1 MINIEKQITHW
12 KKGAEEDWEVARDL
26 VNHGRI
32 RHGLFFAHLALE
44 KVLKAH
50 VCKYTQ
56 DLAPRIHRLPRLAE
70 LASLT
75 IDPVQLETLILMG
88 TFNLEGRYPG
98 LYAPEPTQ
106 NEAQV
111 YLRRTEELYQW
122 LMNLL

>member
-1 MINIEKQITHW
+1 MIDIEKQITHW
-12 KKGAEEDWEVARDL
+12 KKGAEEDWDVAQNL
-26 VNHGRI
+26 VNQGRI

-56 DLAPRIHRLPRLAE
+56 DLAPRIHRLPQLAE

-75 IDPVQLETLILMG
+75 LDPVQLEILLLMG
-88 TFNLEGRYPG
+88 TFNLEGRYPE

-106 NEAQV
+106 NEARV

-122 LMNLL
+122 LTNLL